1 MNTDDRQEEIEVHID
16 RRGRQGGTRK
26 GWRVWWRDRGGVK
39 RTHERGGWRRAD
51 ALREAQRIFE
61 RLNRRGMPWADFVV
75 RYLAW
80 QTRRARPATAADA
93 RGTLRAFTG
102 AMGVANLEE
111 VTRETVAGYLE
122 LRRDAGLRPATVN
135 KHLATLRAA
144 LSWGINEGLYFMP
157 AKDRLRERNPCDG
170 IRRMKET
177 HIEHVIYER
186 RSDCGRLAD
195 ALRED
200 GPRWEAACLLGTDC
214 GLRVNEV
221 ANVLWRSVDLERREI
236 VIQPEPG
243 GWAPKGLSGRLRLSE
258 RLAAVLVEL
267 RADAVLKGGDVGGR
281 RVLGGKSPP
290 YFVLAFRR
298 RLKAACHRAELPEI
312 LPHGLRRSF
321 LTILANGG
329 LPAADLQQVARHVD
343 LKTTLQ
349 FYVKVN
355 ARRAAIDAL
364 GVLKGSP

>member
-1 MNTDDRQEEIEVHID
+1 MNDDRQDVIEVHID

-26 GWRVWWRDRGGVK
+26 GWRVWWRDRQGAK
-39 RTHERGGWRRAD
+39 HTFERGCRRRED
-51 ALREAQRIFE
+51 ALREAKRVCE
-61 RLNRRGMPWADFVV
+61 RLNRRGMLWAAFVA

-80 QTRRARPATAADA
+80 QTRRDRPATAADA
-93 RGTLRAFTG
+93 RGTLGAFSG
-102 AMGVANLEE
+102 AMGISTLEE

-122 LRRDAGLRPATVN
+122 LRREAGLRAATCN
-135 KHLATLRAA
+135 KHLATIRAA
-144 LSWGINEGLYFMP
+144 LGWAIDEGFYFMP
-157 AKDRLRERNPCDG
+157 AKDHLRERNPCDG

-186 RSDCGRLAD
+186 RSECGRLAD

-214 GLRVNEV
+214 GLRVNEM

-258 RLAAVLVEL
+258 RLAGVLEKL
-267 RADAVLKGGDVGGR
+267 RTQDEAAGPGIDGR
-281 RVLGGKSPP
+281 RVLGGRSSI
-290 YFVLAFRR
+290 YFVRAFRT
-298 RLKAACHRAELPEI
+298 RLRAACERAGLPPI

-321 LTILANGG
+321 LSILANGG

-343 LKTTLQ
+343 IKTTLQ
-349 FYVKVN
+349 FYVKIN
-355 ARRAAIDAL
+355 ARRAAVDAL
-364 GVLKGSP
+364 GVLEGSP